1 MRPETMKIVDDLRE
15 QNILTLEHAKR
26 EQKKIVGAYCA
37 YSPKEIILA
46 AGALPVSLC
55 GTKQEPIA
63 AAEKI
68 LPRNICPLI
77 KSSFGFAITDT
88 CPYFR
93 MSDFVVAETT
103 CDGKKKM
110 FEMLKEYKPMHVL
123 HLPQGTD
130 RPGALK
136 WWTDELNLL
145 KEKLEEHF
153 GVKITEENL
162 RQAIKLVNR
171 ERVGMRK
178 LHELNKIVPAPL
190 TGMDTLTSLWMKGFN
205 VDVNEG
211 IELIEQLSKEVE
223 EIVSAGSSPFKAD
236 TPRIILTG
244 CPVGMGSE
252 KVLRLLEDC
261 GGSVVCLESCG
272 GYKPVDTLVDEDE
285 KRDPIEAIA
294 EKYLQIPCS
303 CMSPNEDRFRL
314 ISQMIEEY
322 KADGIV
328 DLTWQACHTYNVEGE
343 LLSRMVKE
351 NHDLPYLHI
360 ETDYST
366 SDLQQLQTR
375 IEAFIEVLNRRKN
388 LS

>member
-1 MRPETMKIVDDLRE
+1 MRPETMRIVDDLRD
-15 QNILTLEHAKR
+15 QNILNLEHAKR
-26 EQKKIVGAYCA
+26 DKQKIVGMYCA
-37 YSPKEIILA
+37 YSPKELVLA

-93 MSDFVVAETT
+93 MSDYVIAETT

-123 HLPQGTD
+123 HLPQGTN
-130 RPGALK
+130 RTGALK
-136 WWTDELNLL
+136 WWTGELYML
-145 KEKLEEHF
+145 KDQL
-153 GVKITEENL
+153 EENL
-162 RQAIKLVNR
+162 GVEISQENLREAIKLVNK
-171 ERVGMRK
+171 ERLAMRK
-178 LHELNKIVPAPL
+178 LHELNKVDPAPL
-190 TGMDTLTSLWMKGFN
+190 TGLDMLTSLWMKGFN
-205 VDVNEG
+205 VDVEEG
-211 IELIEQLSKEVE
+211 IELINQLTREVE
-223 EIVSAGSSPFKAD
+223 EIARQGKSPFEAG

-244 CPVGMGSE
+244 CPVGLGSE
-252 KVLRLLEDC
+252 KVLRLLEEC
-261 GGSVVCLESCG
+261 GGSVVCLENCSG
-272 GYKPVDTLVDEDE
+272 FKAVDTLVDEDE
-285 KRDPIEAIA
+285 ARDPIKAIA

-303 CMSPNEDRFRL
+303 CMSPNEDRFDL
-314 ISQMIEEY
+314 IGRMIEEY
-322 KADGIV
+322 KVDGLV

-343 LLSRMVKE
+343 LLNRYVKE
-351 NHDLPYLHI
+351 KYDLPYLHL

-375 IEAFIEVLNRRKN
+375 ISAFIELLNNRRKA
-388 LS
+388 